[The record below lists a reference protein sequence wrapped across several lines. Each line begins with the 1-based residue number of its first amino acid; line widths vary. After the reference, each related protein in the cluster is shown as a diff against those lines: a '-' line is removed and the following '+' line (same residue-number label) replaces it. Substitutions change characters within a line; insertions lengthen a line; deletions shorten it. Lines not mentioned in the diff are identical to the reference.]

1 MAATYG
7 QRPSGLL
14 GLPGESWE
22 AFQLDHATLALGRWV
37 EAKLAER
44 DKSGKP
50 IHRLERL
57 LDDKPGTPTQ
67 EFAPLA
73 ALVDRKMVIPESG
86 VW

>member
-50 IHRLERL
+50 VHRIEWL
-57 LDDKPGTPTQ
+57 LDDSATGQTKQ
-67 EFAPLA
+67 FAPLA
-73 ALVDRKMVIPESG
+73 PLVDRKMVIPESG